1 MARYPALLRWGCEFA
16 GDPIA
21 YIHSIK
27 VNRWEHPKGLD
38 WVEALREAASRVG
51 AALPEREHSP
61 REIEIAAKWEMR
73 RGILAAVY
81 AQCRDWLWGEVGS
94 GALNHLIAERSMSRE
109 AIAELGLGYYHSKNE
124 VAAALKEQNYDLE
137 IAEAV
142 GVLTRK
148 WEGLGTVT

>member
-1 MARYPALLRWGCEFA
+1 
-16 GDPIA
+16 
-21 YIHSIK
+21 
-27 VNRWEHPKGLD
+27 
-38 WVEALREAASRVG
+38 LREAASRVG

-137 IAEAV
+137 IAEEV

>member
-1 MARYPALLRWGCEFA
+1 
-16 GDPIA
+16 
-21 YIHSIK
+21 
-27 VNRWEHPKGLD
+27 
-38 WVEALREAASRVG
+38 
-51 AALPEREHSP
+51 
-61 REIEIAAKWEMR
+61 MR

-124 VAAALKEQNYDLE
+124 VAAALKEQNHNLE
-137 IAEAV
+137 IAEEV